1 MPKAIFLNFGNAQM
15 DRARRYSIFAVACF
29 LTMVF
34 QGCAFLRPSA
44 HNRGVV
50 YSGPKARVVVAD
62 FAVMAPKAGPDIGL
76 GLREMFLTALTAS
89 NHFIITRQVGSQKV
103 KSPPEDLTISVVVA
117 DFEPQVS
124 GGSAGTGGGGG
135 VNSGALGG
143 LLGATL
149 NKAHIALDI
158 RVTDAVTSEIVAA
171 GKVQGQATDIS
182 GAVMAGSSSSWA
194 LGSNLFAYANTPMEK
209 AIRISIFEAVR
220 YITGSIPEKYNKY

>member
-1 MPKAIFLNFGNAQM
+1 
-15 DRARRYSIFAVACF
+15 
-29 LTMVF
+29 MVRKIGSGLF
-34 QGCAFLRPSA
+34 SVTLCLLIGLLQGCAGFRPST
-44 HNRGVV
+44 HNRGVAAIAS
-50 YSGPKARVVVAD
+50 YTGPKARVVVAD
-62 FAVMAPKAGPDIGL
+62 FVVMAPKASSDIGV

-89 NHFIITRQVGSQKV
+89 NYFIITGQAEPQKV
-103 KSPPEDLTISVVVA
+103 KPPSEDLTISVAVA
-117 DFEPQVS
+117 DFEPQAS

-171 GKVQGQATDIS
+171 GKAQGQATDIS

-220 YITGSIPEKYNKY
+220 YITGSIPDKYNKY